1 MQNIEVKVS
10 INNLRPI
17 LEKLK
22 KSNAKY
28 KGEIIQI
35 DIYYSCKAG
44 RLKIRETENKSYQL
58 VFYQRP
64 DLSEQKISNYEV
76 IDIAKSQV
84 VNLRKVLKMIFGE
97 KTIVEKRRVLW
108 IYKNTR
114 IHLDKVKNLGNFL
127 ELETLVKGN
136 FKKARKE
143 YNEISTILELK
154 KYKKYKKSYSDMLLK
169 ND

>member
-1 MQNIEVKVS
+1 MQNIEIKVL
-10 INNLRPI
+10 INNFKDI

-35 DIYYSCKAG
+35 NTYYSCKAG
-44 RLKIRETENKSYQL
+44 RLKIRETDNKSYQL

-64 DLSEQKISNYEV
+64 DLSERKISNYEV

-97 KTIVEKRRVLW
+97 KTIVEKRRALW

-114 IHLDKVKNLGNFL
+114 IHLDRVKKIGNFL
-127 ELETLVKGN
+127 ELETLVKGDL
-136 FKKARKE
+136 KKARKE
-143 YNEISTILELK
+143 YKEISILLK
-154 KYKKYKKSYSDMLLK
+154 LEKYKKYKKSYSDIILK
-169 ND
+169 K